1 MTLIQG
7 GKHMKKLVSVFLA
20 LIMMLTVL
28 TPICSVSASA
38 ASYKLLDIPVVRI
51 FGDGEPLYNKDGE
64 KIFHFS
70 EMASIGGSIE
80 KSELYSSVINVVM
93 PFLIEGLGTG
103 NFDRY
108 YAALEKEI
116 GELFAEARLDENGNA
131 AEGQGVSQER
141 IRTMENWLKNPKC
154 RDFIFWYDWRLDPYE
169 SAASLKEYIE
179 RIKAVTGKDKVS
191 VQSFCLGTSVIVAYI
206 EKYGTDDLYG
216 VSFDSSVVG
225 GAEIISE
232 PISGKFRING
242 NAINRFLADCN
253 ANGTFKVDEFVNQ
266 TLDLLVKTGVLGSV
280 VGTVREKLY
289 YKLFEGVTSALALST
304 FFTWPVYWSAVTED
318 DYDNA
323 MNYVFGKEGS
333 EKRVKYA
340 GLIEK
345 LDNYDVKVRQKLPEI
360 LKQVEADGVK
370 IVVFAK
376 YGYQI
381 VPIIE
386 SADAVADQYV
396 SASRASFGAT
406 TSTVYGTLDEDYIVN
421 RLAEEKGKYI
431 SPDKQIDASTC
442 LFPEYTW
449 FAKGVSHS
457 DRPDAEYE
465 ILYAAMRADRQLTV
479 DDFKYSQFM
488 VYDND
493 TKVMSAMTEENCNTY
508 NWEANNAED
517 NPTNK
522 DEWVSALIRSL
533 IRWLTGLLKVLV
545 KVISAKAAVT
555 G

>member
-1 MTLIQG
+1 
-7 GKHMKKLVSVFLA
+7 MKKLISVLLA
-20 LIMMLTVL
+20 VIMTV
-28 TPICSVSASA
+28 TVFSPAVSASA

-64 KIFHFS
+64 VIFHFS
-70 EMASIGGSIE
+70 EMLSKGDEIE
-80 KSELYSSVINVVM
+80 KNELYSSVINVVM
-93 PFLIEGLGTG
+93 PFLVEGLGTG

-108 YAALEKEI
+108 YAALEKEV
-116 GELFAEARLDENGNA
+116 GELFAEARLDENGNP
-131 AEGQGVSQER
+131 AEGQGVSKER

-154 RDFIFWYDWRLDPYE
+154 RNFIFWYDWRLDPYE
-169 SAASLKEYIE
+169 SAASLKAYIE
-179 RIKAVTGKDKVS
+179 RIKFVTGKDKVS

-242 NAINRFLADCN
+242 NAINRFIADCN
-253 ANGTFKVDEFVNQ
+253 ANGLFNVDEFVNQ
-266 TLDLLVKTGVLGSV
+266 TLDLLVKTGVVGSV
-280 VGTVREKLY
+280 VGVVREKLY
-289 YKLFEGVTSALALST
+289 YRLFEGVTSALALST
-304 FFTWPVYWSAVTED
+304 FFTWPVYWSAVTEE

-323 MNYVFGKEGS
+323 INYVFGKEGS
-333 EKRVKYA
+333 EKRIKYA
-340 GLIEK
+340 GLIAK
-345 LDNYDVKVRQKLPEI
+345 LDNYDEKVRRKLPEI

-376 YGYQI
+376 YGHQI

-386 SADAVADQYV
+386 SSDAIADQYV
-396 SASRASFGAT
+396 SATRASFGAT
-406 TSTVYGTLDEDYIVN
+406 TSTVYGTLGEDYIAD
-421 RLAEEKGKYI
+421 RLAEDKGKYI

-442 LFPEYTW
+442 LFPDYTW
-449 FAKGVSHS
+449 FAKGVNHT

-479 DDFKYSQFM
+479 DDFKYTQFM

-493 TKVMSAMTEENCNTY
+493 TKVMSVMTEENCNTY
-508 NWEANNAED
+508 NWEANDAED
-517 NPTNK
+517 NPTTK
-522 DEWVSALIRSL
+522 DEGISALIRSL
-533 IRWLTGLLKVLV
+533 IRWLTGLLKILA
-545 KVISAKAAVT
+545 KLIPSKAAVT
-555 G
+555 D